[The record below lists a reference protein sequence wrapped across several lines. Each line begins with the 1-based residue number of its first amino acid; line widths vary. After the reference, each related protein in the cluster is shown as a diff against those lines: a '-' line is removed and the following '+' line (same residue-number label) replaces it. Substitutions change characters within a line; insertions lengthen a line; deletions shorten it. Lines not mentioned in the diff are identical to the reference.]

1 MESWF
6 YNVSIK
12 YGHRLAVGIVKDKNQ
27 KMNRAG
33 KRLNLSDD
41 EVELLGH
48 MKDDPPKGTF
58 WDNQN
63 QVAEMTARDQ

>member
-1 MESWF
+1 
-6 YNVSIK
+6 
-12 YGHRLAVGIVKDKNQ
+12 
-27 KMNRAG
+27 MNRAG

>member
-1 MESWF
+1 MVLECINKVWTLASCRNRQRQESEE
-6 YNVSIK
+6 K
-12 YGHRLAVGIVKDKNQ
+12 
-27 KMNRAG
+27 RAG

-48 MKDDPPKGTF
+48 MKDDPLKGTF

-63 QVAEMTARDQ
+63 QVAGMTARD